1 MKKDD
6 KAIFHNTQLLLEHYR
21 DVVWSLEVSVFQANT
36 NFQEEFGSTIEE
48 FLELSYEAGLDLPA
62 SDVAARI
69 RSINKSRN
77 MLRIIDS
84 AVALLREKYRNGEE
98 CYWVLYYTYLSSQE
112 IGGVDEIVEKLS
124 EMFRDF
130 LRSTYYRRKNES
142 IRRMG
147 DLLWGFR
154 TSCCDPA
161 LELLY
166 AEQLISGRCEGNFKS
181 HG

>member
-1 MKKDD
+1 
-6 KAIFHNTQLLLEHYR
+6 
-21 DVVWSLEVSVFQANT
+21 
-36 NFQEEFGSTIEE
+36 
-48 FLELSYEAGLDLPA
+48 
-62 SDVAARI
+62 
-69 RSINKSRN
+69 
-77 MLRIIDS
+77 MLRIIDG

-112 IGGVDEIVEKLS
+112 FGGVDEIVEKLS

-130 LRSTYYRRKNES
+130 SRSTYYRRKNES

-154 TSCCDPA
+154 TSCCDAA

>member
-6 KAIFHNTQLLLEHYR
+6 KVIFHNTRLLLEHYR
-21 DVVWSLEVSVFQANT
+21 NVVWSLEVSVFQTNA

-48 FLELSYEAGLDLPA
+48 FLELSYEAGLDLLA

-112 IGGVDEIVEKLS
+112 IEGVDEIVEKLS

-130 LRSTYYRRKNES
+130 SRSTYYRRKNES

-154 TSCCDPA
+154 TSCCDSA

-166 AEQLISGRCEGNFKS
+166 TEQLLLGRL
-181 HG
+181 